1 MPVSASAVCHA
12 PISTTSH
19 LFFSDSFSFCP
30 LSEMSS
36 TGSSLIHPACTGCA
50 PFPPVAQFVL
60 VRLNFGN
67 DERHAHRVRP
77 TAARRV
83 MQRSEDVF
91 VLVSSVVCVRARLL
105 CIAWLENGFVD
116 VVTRVHG
123 HSMFAEC
130 LPVRPHSL
138 LLHRPVFHRRCCYF
152 AGIWYWA
159 ATVWAVRVEM
169 DW

>member
-1 MPVSASAVCHA
+1 
-12 PISTTSH
+12 
-19 LFFSDSFSFCP
+19 
-30 LSEMSS
+30 
-36 TGSSLIHPACTGCA
+36 
-50 PFPPVAQFVL
+50 VAQLGL
-60 VRLNFGN
+60 VRPNSGN
-67 DERHAHRVRP
+67 DERHAQRVRP

-83 MQRSEDVF
+83 MQRSEDVS

-138 LLHRPVFHRRCCYF
+138 LLHRPVFHRRCGYL